1 MQELRR
7 IFHRRRA
14 AEAEAA
20 DSSPATDRGRRPGAR
35 AEHRAWRQR
44 SVPRVRPEH
53 ARHRDRASG
62 SVQKMTDV
70 ADRRKHAR
78 IALKGTAILLAGEY
92 AVRSRL
98 ANMSNGGFLART
110 LVTPPLRLLGRSVDI
125 ELRLDDPLAQWNRL
139 AGKILRIGNDSLAI
153 CLESTP
159 ALVRLV
165 DEMTDASRTRERVI
179 SVILI
184 DEDERRR
191 KVLGEAFRTVGCSLI
206 EAATSLEAIVRLG
219 ESSFEPDVIAVADS
233 IPAVTANEMR
243 EFVGRNHPRV
253 KLVSITD
260 VIAPD
265 INIFQLTPEDLRG
278 NLADAIRRVLGRPR
292 TQSQGCAAG
301 TVTAP
306 RARAARRAPTA
317 AAQRDRSR
325 DSARRSRPAPARG
338 SPRAA
343 REARD
348 RAIARA

>member
-98 ANMSNGGFLART
+98 ANLSTGGFLART
-110 LVTPPLRLLGRSVDI
+110 LVTPPLRQLGRSVDI
-125 ELRLDDPLAQWNRL
+125 EL
-139 AGKILRIGNDSLAI
+139 
-153 CLESTP
+153 
-159 ALVRLV
+159 
-165 DEMTDASRTRERVI
+165 
-179 SVILI
+179 
-184 DEDERRR
+184 
-191 KVLGEAFRTVGCSLI
+191 
-206 EAATSLEAIVRLG
+206 RLG

-260 VIAPD
+260 VIDPD
-265 INIFQLTPEDLRG
+265 INIFQLPPEDLRG

-292 TQSQGCAAG
+292 TPSLG
-301 TVTAP
+301 
-306 RARAARRAPTA
+306 
-317 AAQRDRSR
+317 
-325 DSARRSRPAPARG
+325 
-338 SPRAA
+338 
-343 REARD
+343 
-348 RAIARA
+348 